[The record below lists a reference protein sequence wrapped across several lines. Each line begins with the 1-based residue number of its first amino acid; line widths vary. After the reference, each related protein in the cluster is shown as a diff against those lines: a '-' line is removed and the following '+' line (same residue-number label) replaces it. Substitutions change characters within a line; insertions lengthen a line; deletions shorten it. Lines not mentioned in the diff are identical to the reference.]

1 MAMRTVSSIHKAAVL
16 LLALSVL
23 CPVSSAQRFLKVPAV
38 EVFGGYSHLRFDSQP
53 LCFSN
58 QLNLDGWNFGLS
70 LPDLYQGFGVAADV
84 SGHYSP
90 DMEEY
95 NFMVGPQY
103 IYPWKSL
110 RPFGHALFGKARDR
124 LRHPGSTELEPSSL
138 ARAVAL
144 GGGLD
149 VQFGS
154 RFYIRAIQAD
164 YLITNVFNGTQHN
177 LRFSTGLV
185 FRFGKH

>member
-1 MAMRTVSSIHKAAVL
+1 MRTVSSIHKAAVL

-53 LCFSN
+53 LGFSN

-90 DMEEY
+90 DMEE
-95 NFMVGPQY
+95 
-103 IYPWKSL
+103 
-110 RPFGHALFGKARDR
+110 
-124 LRHPGSTELEPSSL
+124 
-138 ARAVAL
+138 
-144 GGGLD
+144 
-149 VQFGS
+149 
-154 RFYIRAIQAD
+154 
-164 YLITNVFNGTQHN
+164 
-177 LRFSTGLV
+177 
-185 FRFGKH
+185 